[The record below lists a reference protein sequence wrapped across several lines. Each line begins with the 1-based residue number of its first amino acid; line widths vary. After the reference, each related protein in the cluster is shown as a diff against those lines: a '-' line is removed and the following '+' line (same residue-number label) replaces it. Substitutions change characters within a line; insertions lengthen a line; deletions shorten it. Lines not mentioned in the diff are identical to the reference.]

1 MIEYN
6 EHTLIND
13 ILSDMSDGIL
23 VIGFDGEIKLHN
35 HAAEKMLG
43 LPASAFNGKSI
54 AFMMNCTDNNDQ
66 LFESILVAV
75 HTKQRSIKTVPY
87 FYNHNTL
94 YLRVT
99 TDLLHSSG
107 KITGVIAQITDIT
120 EATMLF
126 IENKRL
132 AGQVLDL
139 MNSFVEVMVTA
150 IEKKST
156 YNATHTKSMV
166 RYAAKYL
173 EWLAEQ
179 DRLTDYTAENTAPFL
194 MSIWLHDIGK
204 LLVPKEIMDKPTRL
218 GDWEKDVMH
227 RIETAKL
234 LLKIGML
241 SHPEQQAALEEQT
254 KQLAEAEAL
263 ICTANRAPYLDTSVI
278 EQLHAAASIPC
289 PAADGSVHPL
299 LTDQELEFITIQRG
313 TLTPKERKMIEEH
326 VSYTKKLLSKVEFR
340 GDYRTVPKWAA
351 GHHEM
356 LDGSGYPDHLTAADI
371 PWETRL
377 LTIIDIY
384 DALTA
389 EDRPYKPPI
398 QPERAFSILRDMA
411 AHGKLDREIIESFY
425 ESHAW
430 DKSDNG

>member
-6 EHTLIND
+6 EHTLIDD

-218 GDWEKDVMH
+218 GDREKDVMH

-241 SHPEQQAALEEQT
+241 SHPEQQIALH
-254 KQLAEAEAL
+254 
-263 ICTANRAPYLDTSVI
+263 IWI
-278 EQLHAAASIPC
+278 
-289 PAADGSVHPL
+289 HP
-299 LTDQELEFITIQRG
+299 
-313 TLTPKERKMIEEH
+313 
-326 VSYTKKLLSKVEFR
+326 S
-340 GDYRTVPKWAA
+340 
-351 GHHEM
+351 
-356 LDGSGYPDHLTAADI
+356 
-371 PWETRL
+371 
-377 LTIIDIY
+377 
-384 DALTA
+384 
-389 EDRPYKPPI
+389 
-398 QPERAFSILRDMA
+398 
-411 AHGKLDREIIESFY
+411 
-425 ESHAW
+425 
-430 DKSDNG
+430 